1 MKRILA
7 FFLTAILL
15 LSLAACSQNVD
26 PYAVT
31 LAEADFEYTE
41 STVALPSE
49 LSFKKM
55 TVYEGDDYNIIIRSI
70 TPDSPEGYVL
80 SVDIS
85 NHAEKTETTKTVYTY
100 KTDDDGEKEIVGEEE
115 VSVLTGVTY
124 RFAVESAVVN
134 GTKVDVSFTTEL
146 SADDRTFDQIILDKA
161 ALDGLGQVTEIQLTF
176 KVYSIGETER
186 LVSNLSATIYP
197 YGDPD
202 LLK

>member
-1 MKRILA
+1 MKRIFVFL
-7 FFLTAILL
+7 LTAILL
-15 LSLAACSQNVD
+15 LSLAACSGNVD

-31 LAEADFEYTE
+31 LAEEDFEYTE
-41 STVALPSE
+41 STIALPSE

-85 NHAEKTETTKTVYTY
+85 NNAEITETTKTVYTY

-115 VSVLTGVTY
+115 VTVLTGVTY
-124 RFAVESAVVN
+124 RFVVESAVVN
-134 GTKVDVSFTTEL
+134 GTEVDVSFTTEL
-146 SADDRTFDQIILDKA
+146 GADDRTFDQIILDKA
-161 ALDGLGQVTEIQLTF
+161 ALDGLGPVTEIQLTF
-176 KVYSIGETER
+176 KVYAIDETER